1 MGQKKKFNCMKVIG
15 IYIGNFQPPH
25 RGHLRAYKKLNQIV
39 GGEDTF
45 VAITDKVPT
54 AEAPLDRGD
63 KQRIWVKHGVK
74 ADKVITVKDLESPVE
89 IFRRFSAAHTV
100 AVFGMNSKE
109 VEDLQLMDDTNTVQE
124 VWIDSTGKPSYFQP
138 HKGNERS
145 METLDKHSYVCIIED
160 NEVDGKPIST
170 SNVRSALGSPQY
182 TDEQKKAFFQWAFGW
197 FDIAIFSDLKDTF
210 KKAHGV
216 AVDRNEPATAMP
228 SLASLVRREPAATS
242 VPQTPHP
249 RKPNVNP
256 KAKAQIQQM
265 VREILGELLSPPPMS
280 TPSVDAPSSD
290 SIDEPLDAT
299 TRRKNADQARKDAMN
314 KKSASER
321 DLKTLQADLKWK
333 QSDVQRKRRDE
344 IPNKR
349 DEIDMLNKAI
359 SNRSI

>member
-1 MGQKKKFNCMKVIG
+1 MKTIG

-25 RGHLRAYKKLNQIV
+25 RGHLEAYQKINQLG

-74 ADKVITVKDLESPVE
+74 ADKIITVKDLERPLE

-100 AVFGMNSKE
+100 VVFGMNSKE
-109 VEDLQLMDDTNTVQE
+109 VEDLQLKDDTSTVQE
-124 VWIDSTGKPSYFQP
+124 VWLDSSGTPSYFQP
-138 HKGNERS
+138 HAGNERS
-145 METLDKHSYVCIIED
+145 METLDKHGYVHIIED
-160 NEVDGKPIST
+160 NEVNGKPIST
-170 SNVRSALGSPQY
+170 SNIRLALGSPKY
-182 TDEQKKAFFQWAFGW
+182 TDDQKKAFFEWAFGW
-197 FDIAIFSDLKDTF
+197 FDIAIFSDLKETF

-216 AVDRNEPATAMP
+216 ADRNEPPTAMP
-228 SLASLVRREPAATS
+228 SLSSLVRHSPAVTN
-242 VPQTPHP
+242 VPQTTLPQ
-249 RKPNVNP
+249 KSKITPNVRE
-256 KAKAQIQQM
+256 QVQRM

-280 TPSVDAPSSD
+280 TPSVDDPTSD
-290 SIDEPLDAT
+290 SADLEPLDAT
-299 TRRKNADQARKDAMN
+299 TRRKNADQARKDAMD

-333 QSDVQRKRRDE
+333 TADVQRKRRDE

-349 DEIDMLNKAI
+349 KQIDMLNKSI